1 MANETN
7 VNEEHDMTEKES
19 KSSPK
24 ILQTNPDP
32 NFHGQKASIRSEI
45 GKSFSSLSSF
55 IEDNIVI
62 ARLAGKASIVIL
74 TAYGLYKTP
83 FFFRYR
89 RVSDIPAY
97 KFTRRKTIH
106 GRIVHIVEPDFTQRM
121 SMNNGANPMPVTC
134 LVRHLSPM
142 GRLMNKPAFEFMA
155 KYSPSIGK
163 YVNVEDAKDLLKV
176 EIAGIQCPPFYFASS
191 TTSSTTNEGANE
203 WLQGLAD
210 QKARI
215 SCQLISRRIIDTQ
228 EMLKVRQQSG
238 DSSSHHERKHGISQH
253 VEKDAALHDPE
264 MQNVAVCRVS
274 FRPSTSLFQKDLAS
288 SLVSYG
294 RANVAP
300 GMHIDIPGRPTVD
313 GSKSLEDAE
322 KDVQYIEK
330 LSQLEYNAVKSKKG
344 MWSIESIRSS
354 RPDLVE
360 FAKDEETATWW
371 KKIWNKFRD
380 R

>member
-1 MANETN
+1 MAETN
-7 VNEEHDMTEKES
+7 AVEEHGAEKEN
-19 KSSPK
+19 KSSSK

-32 NFHGQKASIRSEI
+32 NFHGQKSSIRSEV
-45 GKSFSSLSSF
+45 GKSFSSLSNF
-55 IEDNIVI
+55 IEDNIVV
-62 ARLAGKASIVIL
+62 ARLAGKASIVVL

-83 FFFRYR
+83 IFFRYW

-97 KFTRRKTIH
+97 MFTRRKTIH
-106 GRIVHIVEPDFTQRM
+106 GRIVHVVEPDLTQRM
-121 SMNNGANPMPVTC
+121 SMNNGVNPMPITC

-155 KYSPSIGK
+155 KYTPSIGK

-191 TTSSTTNEGANE
+191 TAPGTTSEGANE
-203 WLQGLAD
+203 WLQGLAN

-215 SCQLISRRIIDTQ
+215 SCQLISRRTIDTQ
-228 EMLKVRQQSG
+228 EILKIRQLSCNSYK
-238 DSSSHHERKHGISQH
+238 DRKHDIPQH
-253 VEKDAALHDPE
+253 VQKYTVIQNPE
-264 MQNVAVCRVS
+264 LQQVAICKVS
-274 FRPSTSLFQKDLAS
+274 FRSPMSLFQKDLAS

-322 KDVQYIEK
+322 KDVHYIEK
-330 LSQLEYNAVKSKKG
+330 LSQFEYTAVKSKKG

-360 FAKDEETATWW
+360 FVKDEETATWW

>member
-1 MANETN
+1 MVKETN
-7 VNEEHDMTEKES
+7 DIEYQVTKHENTS
-19 KSSPK
+19 TSK

-32 NFHGQKASIRSEI
+32 NSHTQKASLRSDI
-45 GKSFSSLSSF
+45 GKSFSFLSNL
-55 IEDNIVI
+55 IEDNIVF
-62 ARLAGKASIVIL
+62 ARLAGKASIVFL

-83 FFFRYR
+83 IFFRYR

-97 KFTRRKTIH
+97 KFTRRKTVH
-106 GRIVHIVEPDFTQRM
+106 GRIVGIVQPDFTQRM
-121 SMNNGANPMPVTC
+121 SMNNGAKPIPITC

-142 GRLMNKPAFEFMA
+142 GRLMNKPAFEFLT
-155 KYSPSIGK
+155 KNSPSIGK
-163 YVNVEDAKDLLKV
+163 YTNVEDAKDLLKV
-176 EIAGIQCPPFYFASS
+176 EIAGIQSPPFYFASS
-191 TTSSTTNEGANE
+191 TTNEGVNE

-215 SCQLISRRIIDTQ
+215 SCQLISRRIVDTQ
-228 EMLKVRQQSG
+228 EMLKVTQQSG
-238 DSSSHHERKHGISQH
+238 DSHHQRKYGISQP
-253 VEKDAALHDPE
+253 VEKSTTEHDPE
-264 MQNVAVCRVS
+264 MQHIAVCKVS
-274 FRPSTSLFQKDLAS
+274 FRPSTSIFQKDLAS
-288 SLVSYG
+288 SLVAYG

-313 GSKSLEDAE
+313 GSMSLEDAE
-322 KDVQYIEK
+322 KDVQYIDK
-330 LSQLEYNAVKSKKG
+330 LSELEYKAVKSKTG

-360 FAKDEETATWW
+360 FAKEEETATWW